1 MLNAKGNIITLDQI
15 DTDTPTVRIQTRG
28 GALLCAGQ
36 SRNKRDPK
44 VGTFVRT
51 DPNRSA
57 SVLDFKLNI
66 LQRNV
71 PF

>member
-1 MLNAKGNIITLDQI
+1 MLNGKGNIITLDQI
-15 DTDTPTVRIQTRG
+15 DTDTPTIRIQTRS
-28 GALLCAGQ
+28 GALLCAGR

-51 DPNRSA
+51 HSNRSA
-57 SVLDFKLNI
+57 GALDFKLNI

-71 PF
+71 PY